1 MKVFLDVF
9 NGDELLSDGYAAE
22 STFSDVCLEV
32 RSQWVSKGSENV
44 DIGRGN
50 QFGGGDEEEKVD
62 DTTERVLDIADVF
75 HLNQIQPKF
84 TKKEFGTYIKAY
96 MQRLKKHIEENDATR
111 VRPFMEGASAFV
123 KAVLGRFEDYEFW
136 SGVSYD
142 QEALIVLSYYKAESD
157 LTPTFVYFKD
167 GLREVKY

>member
-9 NGDELLSDGYAAE
+9 NGDELLSDGYATE
-22 STFSDVCLEV
+22 STFNDVCLEV
-32 RSQWVSKGSENV
+32 RSQWVNKGSENV

-50 QFGGGDEEEKVD
+50 QFGGGDEEEKVED
-62 DTTERVLDIADVF
+62 ISERVLDIADVF
-75 HLNQIQPKF
+75 HLNKIEPKF
-84 TKKEFGTYIKAY
+84 TKKEFATYIKGY
-96 MQRLKKHIEENDATR
+96 MQRLKKYIEEINPDR
-111 VRPFMEGASAFV
+111 VKPFMEGASAFV
-123 KAVLGRFEDYEFW
+123 KAVLAKFDDYDFW

-142 QEALIVLSYYKAESD
+142 QEALIVLSYYKNEED